1 MFFHFN
7 FLKSTL
13 AAGPATPGGARGATA
28 PPNIL
33 LTSIFLF
40 NFILINIL
48 NKLAGAYP

>member
-1 MFFHFN
+1 MQN
-7 FLKSTL
+7 Q
-13 AAGPATPGGARGATA
+13 GRRRRGGQGGHG